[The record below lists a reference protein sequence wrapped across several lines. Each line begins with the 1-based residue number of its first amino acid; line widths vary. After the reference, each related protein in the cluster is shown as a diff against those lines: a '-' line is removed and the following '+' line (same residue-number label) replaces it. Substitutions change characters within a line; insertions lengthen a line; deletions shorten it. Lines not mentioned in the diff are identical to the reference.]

1 MHKKQADIIGT
12 AKVSLET
19 MDGWAGSKVGVL
31 SIHRFGLKKRVNHFL
46 AP

>member
-1 MHKKQADIIGT
+1 VHKKQADIIGT
-12 AKVSLET
+12 AKET

-31 SIHRFGLKKRVNHFL
+31 SIHGFGLKKRDNHFL